1 MKVKY
6 YRLWEDHTW
15 DVGVMDIPDN
25 TPEYEIENF
34 IRNKRI
40 ETFITHFLDLTAQ
53 LMIFQTIVE
62 HPQFCSSIKFGWLF
76 ECLI

>member
-1 MKVKY
+1 MKVAY
-6 YRLWEDHTW
+6 YRLWGDHTW

-40 ETFITHFLDLTAQ
+40 ETFILVEE
-53 LMIFQTIVE
+53 IPIIVGLYE
-62 HPQFCSSIKFGWLF
+62 IIR
-76 ECLI
+76 E